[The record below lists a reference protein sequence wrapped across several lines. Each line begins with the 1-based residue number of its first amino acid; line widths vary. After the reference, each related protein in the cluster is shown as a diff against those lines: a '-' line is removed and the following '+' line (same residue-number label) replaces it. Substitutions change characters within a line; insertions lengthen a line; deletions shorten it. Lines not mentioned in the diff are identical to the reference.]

1 MLPIQPIYYKSEN
14 QINETESFEKFK
26 EKIDALKAK
35 FDKKIN
41 QLFDATTLTK
51 EKEIRIQTAS
61 IGSTSANVNDFVT
74 EEEWKSIDHNIY
86 KYITTFYNFHSV
98 VRSTLT
104 KIKEFLQTIDPL
116 LEFGDNLSNVLSE
129 MNPTGIPLFDT
140 TVLVGKTVGA
150 VLAALRV
157 DNKKFEYSK
166 EFILDILEKIIKAK
180 NTKNIEILKSTLWEA
195 KRILDEQTL
204 SFSILLT
211 LPIAR
216 RKVNICLNEVINI
229 YRLAFNRYEE
239 YLRNNVWG
247 GGCY

>member
-86 KYITTFYNFHSV
+86 KYITTFYNFH
-98 VRSTLT
+98 
-104 KIKEFLQTIDPL
+104 
-116 LEFGDNLSNVLSE
+116 
-129 MNPTGIPLFDT
+129 
-140 TVLVGKTVGA
+140 
-150 VLAALRV
+150 
-157 DNKKFEYSK
+157 
-166 EFILDILEKIIKAK
+166 
-180 NTKNIEILKSTLWEA
+180 
-195 KRILDEQTL
+195 
-204 SFSILLT
+204 
-211 LPIAR
+211 
-216 RKVNICLNEVINI
+216 
-229 YRLAFNRYEE
+229 
-239 YLRNNVWG
+239 
-247 GGCY
+247 